1 MIRLGKHII
10 RWIIKLTFTFYFYT
24 YGGITMNEALL
35 LVDIQND
42 YFEGGKMELHRP
54 EKAVQ
59 KAKEVLRLF
68 RETHKTV
75 IHVQHIANN
84 EGATFFLP
92 DTVGFQIHDDV
103 QPIANERVIQK
114 HHPNSFLRTNLLQ
127 TLKEEKIDQLVICGM
142 MTHVCIDATVRAA
155 SDLGFQCVVIEDAC
169 TTKDLEFQGNLIP
182 AVHAHQSFM
191 SALEFGDI
199 YATVLSANCFINKSN

>member
-1 MIRLGKHII
+1 MK
-10 RWIIKLTFTFYFYT
+10 
-24 YGGITMNEALL
+24 EALL

-42 YFEGGKMELHRP
+42 YFAGGNMELHQP
-54 EKAVQ
+54 EKAAH
-59 KAKEVLRLF
+59 KAKEVLKVF
-68 RETHKTV
+68 REKHKTV

-92 DTVGFQIHDDV
+92 DTVGVQIYDDV

-114 HHPNSFLRTNLLQ
+114 HHPNSFLRTNLLE
-127 TLKEEKIDQLVICGM
+127 TLKTEEIDQLVICGM

-155 SDLGFQCVVIEDAC
+155 SDFGFQCIVIEDAC
-169 TTKDLEFQGNLIP
+169 TTKDLEFQGNVIP

-199 YATVLSANCFINKSN
+199 YATIMSASCFINKSK

>member
-1 MIRLGKHII
+1 
-10 RWIIKLTFTFYFYT
+10 
-24 YGGITMNEALL
+24 MNEALL

-42 YFEGGKMELHRP
+42 YFEGGNMELHQP
-54 EKAVQ
+54 EKAAQ
-59 KAKEVLRLF
+59 KAKEVLKLF
-68 RETHKTV
+68 REKQKTV

-92 DTVGFQIHDDV
+92 DTVGIQIHDDV
-103 QPIANERVIQK
+103 QPIAKERVIQK
-114 HHPNSFLRTNLLQ
+114 HHPNSFLRTNLLG
-127 TLKEEKIDQLVICGM
+127 TLKTEKIDLLVICGM

-155 SDLGFQCVVIEDAC
+155 SDFGFQCIVIEDAC

-199 YATVLSANCFINKSN
+199 YATVMSANCFITKSK

>member
-1 MIRLGKHII
+1 
-10 RWIIKLTFTFYFYT
+10 
-24 YGGITMNEALL
+24 MNEALL
-35 LVDIQND
+35 LADIQND
-42 YFEGGKMELHRP
+42 YFEGGNMELHQPKR
-54 EKAVQ
+54 AAQ
-59 KAKEVLRLF
+59 KAKEILEVF
-68 RETHKTV
+68 REKPKTV

-92 DTVGFQIHDDV
+92 GTVGAQIHDDV
-103 QPIANERVIQK
+103 QPIANERIIQK
-114 HHPNSFLRTNLLQ
+114 HHPNSFLRTNLLEI
-127 TLKEEKIDQLVICGM
+127 LKEEKIDQLVICGM

-155 SDLGFQCVVIEDAC
+155 SDLGFQCIVIEDAC

-199 YATVLSANCFINKSN
+199 YAKVMPLSCFIKKSK

>member
-1 MIRLGKHII
+1 
-10 RWIIKLTFTFYFYT
+10 
-24 YGGITMNEALL
+24 MNEALL

-42 YFEGGKMELHRP
+42 YFEGGNMALHQP
-54 EKAVQ
+54 EKAVK
-59 KAKEVLRLF
+59 KAKEVLKLF
-68 RETHKTV
+68 REKHKTV

-92 DTVGFQIHDDV
+92 DTVGVQIHDDV
-103 QPIANERVIQK
+103 QPIANEIVIQK
-114 HHPNSFLRTNLLQ
+114 HHPNSFLRTNLLE
-127 TLKEEKIDQLVICGM
+127 TLKAEKIDQLAICGM

-182 AVHAHQSFM
+182 ALYAHQSFM
-191 SALEFGDI
+191 SALEFGNI
-199 YATVLSANCFINKSN
+199 YAKVISASSFIKKIK

>member
-1 MIRLGKHII
+1 MR
-10 RWIIKLTFTFYFYT
+10 
-24 YGGITMNEALL
+24 
-35 LVDIQND
+35 V
-42 YFEGGKMELHRP
+42 
-54 EKAVQ
+54 
-59 KAKEVLRLF
+59 F
-68 RETHKTV
+68 REKHKTV

-92 DTVGFQIHDDV
+92 DTVGVQIYDDV

-114 HHPNSFLRTNLLQ
+114 HHPNSFKNKFIRNI
-127 TLKEEKIDQLVICGM
+127 KDRKIDQLVICGM
-142 MTHVCIDATVRAA
+142 MTHVYIDATVRAA
-155 SDLGFQCVVIEDAC
+155 SDFGFQCIVIEDAC

-199 YATVLSANCFINKSN
+199 YATVMSANCFINKSK

>member
-1 MIRLGKHII
+1 
-10 RWIIKLTFTFYFYT
+10 
-24 YGGITMNEALL
+24 MNEALL

-42 YFEGGKMELHRP
+42 YFEGGNMELHQP

-59 KAKEVLRLF
+59 KATEVLKVF
-68 RETHKTV
+68 REKHKTV

-84 EGATFFLP
+84 EWATFFLP
-92 DTVGFQIHDDV
+92 ETVGAQIHDDV
-103 QPIANERVIQK
+103 QPIATERVIQK

-127 TLKEEKIDQLVICGM
+127 ILKEEKIEQLVICGM

-182 AVHAHQSFM
+182 AVHTHQSIM
-191 SALEFGDI
+191 SVLKFGDI
-199 YATVLSANCFINKSN
+199 YFV

>member
-1 MIRLGKHII
+1 
-10 RWIIKLTFTFYFYT
+10 
-24 YGGITMNEALL
+24 MNEALL
-35 LVDIQND
+35 LIDIQND
-42 YFEGGKMELHRP
+42 YFEGGNMALHRP
-54 EKAVQ
+54 EKAV
-59 KAKEVLRLF
+59 KTAKEVLKLF
-68 RETHKTV
+68 REKHKTV

-92 DTVGFQIHDDV
+92 DTVGVQIHDDV
-103 QPIANERVIQK
+103 QPIANEKVIQK
-114 HHPNSFLRTNLLQ
+114 HHPNSFLRTNLLE
-127 TLKEEKIDQLVICGM
+127 TLKAEKIDQLVICGM

-182 AVHAHQSFM
+182 VVHAHQSFM

-199 YATVLSANCFINKSN
+199 YAKVISASSFINKSK

>member
-1 MIRLGKHII
+1 
-10 RWIIKLTFTFYFYT
+10 
-24 YGGITMNEALL
+24 MNEALL

>member
-1 MIRLGKHII
+1 
-10 RWIIKLTFTFYFYT
+10 
-24 YGGITMNEALL
+24 MNEALL

-42 YFEGGKMELHRP
+42 YFEGGKMKLHRP

-92 DTVGFQIHDDV
+92 DTVGVQIHDDV

-114 HHPNSFLRTNLLQ
+114 HHPNSF
-127 TLKEEKIDQLVICGM
+127 
-142 MTHVCIDATVRAA
+142 
-155 SDLGFQCVVIEDAC
+155 
-169 TTKDLEFQGNLIP
+169 
-182 AVHAHQSFM
+182 
-191 SALEFGDI
+191 
-199 YATVLSANCFINKSN
+199 